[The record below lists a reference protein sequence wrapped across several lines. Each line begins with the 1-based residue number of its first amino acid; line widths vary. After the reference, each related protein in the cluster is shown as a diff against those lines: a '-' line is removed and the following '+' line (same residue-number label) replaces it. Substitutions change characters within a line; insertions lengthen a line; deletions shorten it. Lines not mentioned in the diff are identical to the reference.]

1 MRKTKPNQSAK
12 ALATRI
18 RQHLGKMPFALQQVQ
33 FNLLDSHDASRLH
46 NNPEISWE
54 ATKVAITILFTL
66 PGTPSIYYGDEAGI
80 DGRIDT
86 NEGFRYPMPWGKD
99 FEKDAPYKCYQTLA
113 KMKQSQEAFCDG
125 GFKILWE
132 TGKVFAFARFTDK
145 QLYYIVTSMEEETK
159 EVQLPYDI
167 FGYDKVAEL
176 EDVFG
181 TKVEFSDEKGSVN
194 LKVPAGVAYIVKVQ
208 A

>member
-1 MRKTKPNQSAK
+1 M
-12 ALATRI
+12 
-18 RQHLGKMPFALQQVQ
+18 GKMPFALQQVQ